1 MQEAAC
7 IPTRA
12 AVTIQGDAH
21 EELMCSCLH
30 VMSCHGTA
38 DSSKAAAAKKSVDNK
53 HCRNSKLEVMR
64 PLFVW
69 SSMHCQR
76 HRDTVSDGK

>member
-1 MQEAAC
+1 
-7 IPTRA
+7 
-12 AVTIQGDAH
+12 
-21 EELMCSCLH
+21 
-30 VMSCHGTA
+30 
-38 DSSKAAAAKKSVDNK
+38 
-53 HCRNSKLEVMR
+53 VMR